1 MNKKTKQPTTPLD
14 NYYLPFESNCVW
26 EGLEVCDRTQREA
39 EGEDVAG
46 RRDQKEKEITGIV
59 NKE

>member
-1 MNKKTKQPTTPLD
+1 MNKKQTKPKTPLD
-14 NYYLPFESNCVW
+14 NYYLRFELNCGW